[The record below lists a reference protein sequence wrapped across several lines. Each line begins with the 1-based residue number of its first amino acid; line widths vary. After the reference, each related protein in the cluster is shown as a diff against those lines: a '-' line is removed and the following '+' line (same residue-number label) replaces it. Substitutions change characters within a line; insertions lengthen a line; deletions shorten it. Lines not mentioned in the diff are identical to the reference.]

1 MSEGKNYRLEQ
12 REIQAFLPHRY
23 PFLMV
28 DRILDITG
36 PGALDDDNPKT
47 KVGIKVVGIK
57 NVSVNEPYFTGHFP
71 NMPIMPGVQ
80 IIEAMAQ
87 CASFAFYPT
96 YMKKTAEERDG
107 FRCFLVGVDG
117 ARFRVPV
124 VPGDTIRFE
133 TEVSLCRSTMWAF
146 ACKAYVEGKLVA
158 EANLMANLV
167 VNS

>member
-1 MSEGKNYRLEQ
+1 MSDRTPYRLEQ
-12 REIQAFLPHRY
+12 REIQSFLPHRY

-28 DRILDITG
+28 DRILDIQG
-36 PGALDDDNPKT
+36 PGPLDDDNTKT

-57 NVSVNEPYFTGHFP
+57 NVTANEPYFMGHFP

-87 CASFAFYPT
+87 VASFAFYPT
-96 YMKKTAEERDG
+96 YMKKTASERDG

-124 VPGDTIRFE
+124 VPGDSIRFE
-133 TEVSLCRSTMWAF
+133 TEVTLCRSTMWGF
-146 ACKAYVEGKLVA
+146 SCKAFVEGKLVA
-158 EANLMANLV
+158 EANLLANLV

>member
-1 MSEGKNYRLEQ
+1 MSETPTYPLEQ
-12 REIQAFLPHRY
+12 RQIQAFLPHRY

-28 DRILDITG
+28 DRILEISG
-36 PGALDDDNPKT
+36 PGALDDDSPKS
-47 KVGIKVVGIK
+47 KMGIKVVGLK
-57 NVSVNEPYFTGHFP
+57 NVTVNEPYFTGHFP

-87 CASFAFYPT
+87 VASFAFYPT
-96 YMKKTAEERDG
+96 YMKKNTDERDG

-124 VPGDTIRFE
+124 VPGDSIRFE
-133 TEVSLCRSTMWAF
+133 TEVTLCRSTMWGF

-167 VNS
+167 MNS

>member
-1 MSEGKNYRLEQ
+1 MSEVKSYRLEQ
-12 REIQAFLPHRY
+12 GEIQVFLPHRY

-87 CASFAFYPT
+87 VASFAFYPT
-96 YMKKTAEERDG
+96 YTKKTAEERDG

>member
-1 MSEGKNYRLEQ
+1 MSEVKSYRLEQ
-12 REIQAFLPHRY
+12 QEIQAFLPHRY

>member
-1 MSEGKNYRLEQ
+1 MNEGKAYRLEQ

-87 CASFAFYPT
+87 VASFAFYPT
-96 YMKKTAEERDG
+96 YMKKTPAERDG

-124 VPGDTIRFE
+124 VPGDTLRFE
-133 TEVSLCRSTMWAF
+133 TEVSLCRSSMWAF
-146 ACKAYVEGKLVA
+146 TCKAYVEGKLVA

>member
-1 MSEGKNYRLEQ
+1 MSEANPYRLEQ

-28 DRILDITG
+28 DRILEING

-87 CASFAFYPT
+87 VASFAFYPT
-96 YMKKTAEERDG
+96 YMKKTVDERDG

-124 VPGDTIRFE
+124 VPGDTLRFE
-133 TEVSLCRSTMWAF
+133 TEVSVCRSTMWGF